1 MQQENPQFYSG
12 LTSHLSPDEQSVIQG
27 AFNQAEVNAQAA
39 VQMAATAAQNTQIS
53 QSAIPNGGV
62 S

>member
-1 MQQENPQFYSG
+1 MQQESPQFYSG

-39 VQMAATAAQNTQIS
+39 QNAQIS